1 MSKEF
6 SPVRI
11 VSISLLFLA
20 ASLNASA
27 QIRNNPYS
35 PSPGGT
41 AKNIAVSIPAIEVG
55 KLSDR
60 SENRIINA
68 GATTNTALP
77 TDIYKIGV
85 GDVIFINLKN
95 TLQGSGYYSVRRDGT
110 IDYPL
115 AGESVSV
122 FDRTVGAIEALIK
135 SRITLFS
142 NPSVEV
148 KVREYG
154 SHKVT
159 VVGLVTSPGEKQMQR
174 EAVPLFV
181 LRAGAGVNSTATNV
195 SITRGLG
202 LPAETYALNNP
213 GTDGVLV
220 YPGSTVEFLNLPP
233 IVKGFYLIKGDVHLT
248 GRKDFTGRT
257 TLSQAVSAAGPNDK
271 LKKAVIRRKDAN
283 GKSRSVEFELR
294 SLKEGKTSDPEIL
307 SGDEIELKK

>member
-11 VSISLLFLA
+11 IGVSLLFLA
-20 ASLNASA
+20 ASLNTSA

-35 PSPGGT
+35 PSPGAT
-41 AKNIAVSIPAIEVG
+41 AKKSAVSVPAIEVA

-68 GATTNTALP
+68 GATTNTVLP
-77 TDIYKIGV
+77 TEIYKIGV

-95 TLQGSGYYSVRRDGT
+95 TPQGSGYYSVRRDGT

-122 FDRTVGAIEALIK
+122 LDQTVSAIEALFK

-148 KVREYG
+148 RVREYA

-181 LRAGAGVNSTATNV
+181 LRAGAGVNPTATNV
-195 SITRGLG
+195 SITRGPG
-202 LPAETYALNNP
+202 LPAETYSLNNP

-220 YPGSTVEFLNLPP
+220 YPGSTVEFLNLTPV
-233 IVKGFYLIKGDVHLT
+233 VKGFYLIKGDGQLT